1 MTNSAVA
8 AALRFLKE
16 AAANLADAST
26 AIAGTD
32 REAPR
37 KSIGSCKAFQTR
49 SSALNPC
56 CLERIKLPLRRP
68 RIATTVCNDTGIRV

>member
-1 MTNSAVA
+1 MPNSSVA

-32 REAPR
+32 PDA
-37 KSIGSCKAFQTR
+37 
-49 SSALNPC
+49 SAKIDQLLQGVSNEIKR
-56 CLERIKLPLRRP
+56 LEPLL
-68 RIATTVCNDTGIRV
+68 AEKD

>member
-32 REAPR
+32 QEA
-37 KSIGSCKAFQTR
+37 
-49 SSALNPC
+49 SAKIDQLLQSVSDEIKR
-56 CLERIKLPLRRP
+56 LEPLLPGK
-68 RIATTVCNDTGIRV
+68 N

>member
-26 AIAGTD
+26 AIADTD
-32 REAPR
+32 RQA
-37 KSIGSCKAFQTR
+37 
-49 SSALNPC
+49 SATIDQLTQAVSNEIKR
-56 CLERIKLPLRRP
+56 LEPLLPEK
-68 RIATTVCNDTGIRV
+68 N